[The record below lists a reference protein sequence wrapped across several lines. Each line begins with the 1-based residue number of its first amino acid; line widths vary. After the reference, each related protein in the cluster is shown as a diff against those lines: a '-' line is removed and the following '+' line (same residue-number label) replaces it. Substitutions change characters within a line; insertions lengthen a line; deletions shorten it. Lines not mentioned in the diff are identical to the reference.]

1 MESTPSGRRTS
12 SSRRSTACKSR
23 HSTNQRAC
31 RECNSSPRGK
41 LLLPSCPPPPEI
53 PPPFCFIHMLFFSLM
68 DSCATFSC
76 NFERG
81 DGGGVSPAHNRKETH
96 KQIHSFSHKHTKK
109 NNVRRSEKRPS
120 SFFANRFYL
129 LSWKLFLIYCVRVVR
144 GSHLQTWLSLIQPP
158 LKKILFIVNVKQQS
172 TG

>member
-1 MESTPSGRRTS
+1 
-12 SSRRSTACKSR
+12 
-23 HSTNQRAC
+23 
-31 RECNSSPRGK
+31 
-41 LLLPSCPPPPEI
+41 
-53 PPPFCFIHMLFFSLM
+53 MLFFSLM

-81 DGGGVSPAHNRKETH
+81 DGGGVSPAHNRKE
-96 KQIHSFSHKHTKK
+96 
-109 NNVRRSEKRPS
+109 NNVRRSEKSPS
-120 SFFANRFYL
+120 SFFANRLYL

>member
-1 MESTPSGRRTS
+1 
-12 SSRRSTACKSR
+12 
-23 HSTNQRAC
+23 
-31 RECNSSPRGK
+31 
-41 LLLPSCPPPPEI
+41 
-53 PPPFCFIHMLFFSLM
+53 MLFFSLM

-81 DGGGVSPAHNRKETH
+81 ERWWGVSSTQQKRNTQTNTFFFTQTH
-96 KQIHSFSHKHTKK
+96 KKK

-144 GSHLQTWLSLIQPP
+144 GSHLQKYGCLSSSP
-158 LKKILFIVNVKQQS
+158 L
-172 TG
+172 